1 MKILKIFIIL
11 ILTFSCSNEKV
22 IAEFEIVLGAEN
34 SQTLTN
40 LVHEFEN
47 DFLKKQY
54 PDLNT
59 EMAYRQYLTE
69 LENNSTGNWKKPSKK
84 SREIFNSSKLR
95 YEIYRIPDSVW
106 IEKSPDTSHFKYD
119 KSTVKT
125 KWKYLNE
132 DGEFKYGVSESSIG
146 FEEPKNEDSLIEL
159 RKKYI
164 DVNYVGK
171 YRRALYSVS
180 KHNTFIT
187 EYLDM
192 TDAAGI
198 LDPRMVAAKM
208 LSNNVDLNDYFIKRL
223 IITEIAN

>member
-1 MKILKIFIIL
+1 MKILKIFIFLLL
-11 ILTFSCSNEKV
+11 ISSCSNNEQ
-22 IAEFEIVLGAEN
+22 IAEFENILGTEN

-40 LVHEFEN
+40 LVHVFEN
-47 DFLKKQY
+47 DFLKRQY
-54 PDLNT
+54 PELKT
-59 EMAYRQYLTE
+59 EKAYRQYLTE
-69 LENNSTGNWKKPSKK
+69 LENNSTGNWAKPSKK
-84 SREIFNSSKLR
+84 SRDIFNESKLR

-106 IEKSPDTSHFKYD
+106 VEKSPDSSHFKYD
-119 KSTVKT
+119 KSTIKT

-132 DGEFKYGVSESSIG
+132 NGEFEYGVSESSIS
-146 FEEPKNEDSLIEL
+146 FNEPKNEDSLIEL

-171 YRRALYSVS
+171 YRGALYSIS
-180 KHNTFIT
+180 KHNKFIS

-208 LSNNVDLNDYFIKRL
+208 LSNDVDLNNYFIKR
-223 IITEIAN
+223 IIVTEIAN

>member
-1 MKILKIFIIL
+1 MG
-11 ILTFSCSNEKV
+11 T
-22 IAEFEIVLGAEN
+22 EN

-54 PDLNT
+54 PELNT
-59 EMAYRQYLTE
+59 EKAYRQYLTE
-69 LENNSTGNWKKPSKK
+69 LENNSTGNWAKPSEK
-84 SREIFNSSKLR
+84 SREVFNKSKLR

-106 IEKSPDTSHFKYD
+106 IEKNPDTSHFKYD

-132 DGEFKYGVSESSIG
+132 NGEFKYGISESSIG
-146 FEEPKNEDSLIEL
+146 FYEPKNEDSLIDL
-159 RKKYI
+159 RKKNI
-164 DVNYVGK
+164 DINYVGK
-171 YRRALYSVS
+171 YRRALYSIS
-180 KHNTFIT
+180 KNNKFIT

-198 LDPRMVAAKM
+198 LDPRMVADKM

-223 IITEIAN
+223 IVTEIAN